1 MDVDRPKWTIVIIA
15 PDPAAPRR
23 EVHLTDRHVRA
34 IRWAVIGAVLA
45 FVALLLGF
53 GVTYPRSR
61 AYGEL
66 LQENLGMKLQLAQL
80 DARMSDI
87 DRILLRLRLY
97 DAQLKGLNP
106 KGDHGPVD
114 VSELVPGRPQDHVV
128 PNSVESQFDPDE
140 DDLDGSPGVWGSALL
155 RRADAFVA
163 LFHHLEPEYTKMFGE
178 LEDLHA
184 IDAAL
189 PSRWPTHGLLS
200 SDYGWRRNP
209 FSYRRWKFHSGLDIA
224 NDVGTPIHA
233 VARGVV
239 IRAGWVDGYG
249 NAVEIDHGFGI
260 STLYGHNSRLM
271 VQVGDAVA
279 AGDPIAAMGSTGHST
294 GPHCHFEIRIDGNP
308 VDPRDYLKGQP
319 AP

>member
-1 MDVDRPKWTIVIIA
+1 MVGDRPKWTIVIIRPEPGA
-15 PDPAAPRR
+15 ERR
-23 EVHLTDRHVRA
+23 EVHLSGTQVAA
-34 IRWAVIGAVLA
+34 IRAGIVLTI
-45 FVALLLGF
+45 VALVAMLFGL

-106 KGDHGPVD
+106 KGAHGPVD
-114 VSELVPGRPQDHVV
+114 IDELVPTPSANPPSTDVFPIQG
-128 PNSVESQFDPDE
+128 SPDE
-140 DDLDGSPGVWGSALL
+140 DDQDAPPSTWGSALIH
-155 RRADAFVA
+155 RADAFMT
-163 LFHHLEPEYTKMFGE
+163 LFQHVEPETTKMFGE
-178 LEDLHA
+178 LEDLRA

-200 SDYGWRRNP
+200 SDYGWRRDP
-209 FSYRRWKFHSGLDIA
+209 FAVRHWKFHSGLDIA
-224 NDVGTPIHA
+224 NRVGTPVSA

-239 IRAGWVDGYG
+239 IRACWTSGYG
-249 NAVEIDHGFGI
+249 YAVEIDHGFGI
-260 STLYGHNSRLM
+260 TTLYGHNSRLL
-271 VQVGDAVA
+271 VHVGDTVA
-279 AGDPIAAMGSTGHST
+279 AGDRVALMGSTGHST
-294 GPHCHFEIRIDGNP
+294 GPHCHFEVRIDGNP
-308 VDPRDYLKGQP
+308 VDPDDYLKGKP